1 MSGRLF
7 RLTLQAGSQLAVA
20 VGTLF
25 GVSLAVFFGMHAL
38 PGDAAQVLLGR
49 FVSPDS
55 VHIMAVKLGLNRSLL
70 NQYGTWL
77 WNVLHG
83 NFGQS
88 WASGTS
94 VWSTVGGAIGNT
106 AVLAFATIILL
117 VPISAILGVLS
128 AIYKGRLFDN
138 AISSLTLSLIALPE
152 FVVGAFLVAALA
164 VGLHLL
170 PAVSLLNAQ
179 ESPLLQPRLLVLP
192 VITLL
197 AGATAGMVRMLRACL
212 INVLSSDYVE
222 MARLKGAPER
232 RVIFRHA
239 LPNALGPSIQVLAL
253 STAWLAGG
261 VVVTE
266 AVFQYPGLGSEL
278 TQAVAAR
285 DIPTVEACVM
295 VITATYV
302 AVNLVANLAVTFL
315 NPRLRRGQ

>member
-94 VWSTVGGAIGNT
+94 VWSTVGGAIEIQQFWP
-106 AVLAFATIILL
+106 L
-117 VPISAILGVLS
+117 PQS
-128 AIYKGRLFDN
+128 YY
-138 AISSLTLSLIALPE
+138 SS
-152 FVVGAFLVAALA
+152 
-164 VGLHLL
+164 
-170 PAVSLLNAQ
+170 
-179 ESPLLQPRLLVLP
+179 R
-192 VITLL
+192 
-197 AGATAGMVRMLRACL
+197 
-212 INVLSSDYVE
+212 Y
-222 MARLKGAPER
+222 R
-232 RVIFRHA
+232 RF
-239 LPNALGPSIQVLAL
+239 S
-253 STAWLAGG
+253 
-261 VVVTE
+261 
-266 AVFQYPGLGSEL
+266 GS
-278 TQAVAAR
+278 
-285 DIPTVEACVM
+285 
-295 VITATYV
+295 
-302 AVNLVANLAVTFL
+302 
-315 NPRLRRGQ
+315 